1 MNRFKQISRFHLA
14 RDEEPL
20 DPCFNQFPQSISLDE
35 GGKAKF
41 TCKLTGSSPM
51 TGKYSQSLL
60 AFCHISLSLSFFTAE
75 WNFNGKPLDRESSR
89 FAISNTDNEFSLEI
103 PVVLLT
109 DEGQYHVTVSNDK
122 GGITAAYSLHADQ
135 S

>member
-60 AFCHISLSLSFFTAE
+60 AFCHISLSLSLLQLNGISTANHLIVNQVDLQSAIPTM
-75 WNFNGKPLDRESSR
+75 NFHLK
-89 FAISNTDNEFSLEI
+89 F
-103 PVVLLT
+103 LLF
-109 DEGQYHVTVSNDK
+109 Y
-122 GGITAAYSLHADQ
+122 
-135 S
+135 